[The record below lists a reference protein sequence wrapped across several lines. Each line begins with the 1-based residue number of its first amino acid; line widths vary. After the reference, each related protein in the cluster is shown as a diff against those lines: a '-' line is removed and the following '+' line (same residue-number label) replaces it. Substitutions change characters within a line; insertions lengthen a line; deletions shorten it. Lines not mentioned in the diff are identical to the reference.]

1 MLDHIS
7 EQARTVVA
15 GCHVAVRDWYHRL
28 EHLVEPDR
36 GRREAVAVD
45 ETKRDTE
52 H

>member
-7 EQARTVVA
+7 EQARTVVDA
-15 GCHVAVRDWYHRL
+15 CHVAVRDWYHRFK
-28 EHLVEPDR
+28 HLFEPGR